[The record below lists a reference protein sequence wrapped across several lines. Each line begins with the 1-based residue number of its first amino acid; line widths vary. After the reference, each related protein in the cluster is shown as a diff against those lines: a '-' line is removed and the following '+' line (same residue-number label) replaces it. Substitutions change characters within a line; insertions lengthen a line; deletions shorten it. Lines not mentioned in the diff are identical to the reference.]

1 MIFSMVFSAL
11 IIHCFLSV
19 YEMTVDTIFLCYCED
34 TDKNDGDLLPYF
46 MSTDLKEVMD
56 KLATSSDQDS
66 NDDKVDPEQK

>member
-1 MIFSMVFSAL
+1 MVFSMVFSAL

-46 MSTDLKEVMD
+46 MSADLKEVMD
-56 KLATSSDQDS
+56 KLGTSSDQDS
-66 NDDKVDPEQK
+66 DGDKVEHKQ